1 MKLVRIVYPQDQW
14 LPISRL
20 QIHPHIVD
28 ILVELGVLEVIDEQV
43 NQTSLQRLNKIMR
56 LKDSLGVNLNG
67 AILIADLLDRI
78 DELEEQV
85 RQLKELR

>member
-20 QIHPHIVD
+20 QIHPQIVD
-28 ILVELGVLEVIDEQV
+28 ILVELGVLEIVDEQV